1 MAKKTWMTRAA
12 GVLLPVSSLP
22 SKYGVGT
29 FGQAAREWVDFLARA
44 KQDVYKRQ
52 PQGGAATFL
61 RDEILYIYY
70 IHDNYGLSRDLS
82 KIYPRNDA
90 Q

>member
-1 MAKKTWMTRAA
+1 MAKKTWITRAA

-44 KQDVYKRQ
+44 KQRYWQVLPLGPTSFGDAPTKAILLLLATRFLSTCRSCAT
-52 PQGGAATFL
+52 QGF
-61 RDEILYIYY
+61 
-70 IHDNYGLSRDLS
+70 
-82 KIYPRNDA
+82 
-90 Q
+90 